1 MYLIRFTWEMREESA
16 NNGKPSV
23 GFIAQE
29 LKLLQEQ
36 TGITIPS
43 LVSDSNPDRLEA
55 SYGTLIPVLVQAIKE
70 LNDKL
75 NKILIK

>member
-1 MYLIRFTWEMREESA
+1 MVYLIILCFQLLLK
-16 NNGKPSV
+16 NKIIV

-75 NKILIK
+75 NKRVN